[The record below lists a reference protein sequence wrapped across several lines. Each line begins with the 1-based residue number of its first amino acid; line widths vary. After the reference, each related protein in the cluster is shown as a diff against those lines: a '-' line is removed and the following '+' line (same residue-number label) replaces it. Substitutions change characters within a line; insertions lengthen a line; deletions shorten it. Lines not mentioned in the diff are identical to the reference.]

1 MLITY
6 LNNIEDY
13 KKFLD
18 VDEETYIYV
27 KDLTHRGISI
37 LDEMKENK
45 KLYVGKMTRHVKDN
59 WFNYN
64 ICGAEAPEINEYQW
78 KNVKMRSYEPLLG
91 DKDYTEEQI
100 VDALSYIYTN
110 FPGTYGSLPR
120 SPSSIVEHA
129 MNVNKYMNCSNP
141 IVIDFA
147 HNAFQPGA
155 VHILPQNINKK
166 IKYETHLDIHQAYAS
181 IMSRNI
187 FPVGDADYILSET
200 ATDEEF
206 NFLFELPSII
216 HICGGKV
223 RLKATGFPLL
233 QQSIKQKAASLSKWS
248 RGTMTLSNYDEIYDI
263 AELYD
268 GIYLTSP
275 AYQVLLENYEIV
287 EPLQILDG
295 VVWKETKQGIGAN
308 FIAKIYDLRMTTTN
322 PALKSFAKLC
332 NEYCAGMFQR
342 KVIAEE
348 NAWIDLEGNK
358 QKNSIKRKRLN
369 CAIGDFITDYLRLEI
384 SHLLQKLPH
393 DWIIG
398 YDTDGIFINQPV
410 ENIEPLVEDI
420 LGDTPGFCHF
430 DGIYRDVIHLANKQY
445 YGYTIDGKIFGKLAG
460 VIDGTK
466 VAEQLL
472 SGVPEDEIFTTNY
485 VWNKSI
491 KNYVLAETKA
501 KIGGRIDG

>member
-6 LNNIEDY
+6 IDNIEDY

-18 VDEETYIYV
+18 VDEETYVFV

-37 LDEMKENK
+37 LDEMKTNK
-45 KLYVGKMTRHVKDN
+45 KLYIGKMTRHVNDN

-64 ICGAEAPEINEYQW
+64 ICGSEAPEIKEYQW

-110 FPGTYGSLPR
+110 FPGTYGSLPK

-129 MNVNKYMNCSNP
+129 LNVTKYMNCSNP
-141 IVIDFA
+141 IVIEFA

-166 IKYETHLDIHQAYAS
+166 MEYETHLDIHQAYAA
-181 IMSRNI
+181 IMSRKI
-187 FPVGDADYILSET
+187 FPVGNPDYIQAET

-206 NFLFELPSII
+206 NSLFECPAII
-216 HICGGKV
+216 HLCGGKIK
-223 RLKATGFPLL
+223 LKENGFPLL
-233 QQSIKQKAASLSKWS
+233 QQSQKQKAVSLNKWS
-248 RGTMTLSNYDEIYDI
+248 RGTMVLSEYNKIYDI
-263 AELYD
+263 SELYD
-268 GIYLTSP
+268 GLYLTSP
-275 AYQVLLENYEIV
+275 AYEVLLENYEVI

-295 VVWKETKQGIGAN
+295 IVWKETKQGIGAN
-308 FIAKIYDLRMTTTN
+308 FIAKLYNLRMTTTN

-342 KVIAEE
+342 KYVIEE
-348 NAWIDLEGNK
+348 NAWVDLDGNK
-358 QKNSIKRKRLN
+358 QKTSVKRKKLN
-369 CAIGDFITDYLRLEI
+369 CVIGDFITDYLRLEI

-393 DWIIG
+393 NWIIG

-410 ENIEPLVEDI
+410 ENIEPLVADI

-430 DGIYRDVIHLANKQY
+430 DGIYRDVIHVANKQY
-445 YGYTIDGKIFGKLAG
+445 YGYTVDGKIFGKLAG
-460 VIDGTK
+460 IINGTK

-472 SGVPEDEIFTTNY
+472 SGVPEDKIFITNY
-485 VWNKSI
+485 IWNKSI

-501 KIGGRIDG
+501 KIGGRNDG